1 MSLIDNS
8 NRAGGFMKLTNI
20 MIGLCATLAMS
31 SLNANASVSWNFKT
45 ASSGDYRVSST
56 TSGSYEFT
64 GSGAG
69 AVTTLSAWSAPV
81 SGSSQISNVNSL
93 LAHNQYGLVIDQD
106 GYGTDGSGY
115 GNSGGDNHAIDNG
128 GKYEFVMFDFG
139 DKNFSLDAF
148 DIGWRGGDS
157 DVTVMAYQGGTPGSQ
172 PAEHINGVNLS
183 GLAANGWSVISH
195 HSNPGAGPES
205 VNSNLEP
212 VYSSYWI
219 IGAYMSAVGTGANT
233 GDTITDS
240 NWDGIKLAGITGT
253 ISSPPPSN
261 SVPEPSTLL
270 MMALGLAVISR
281 KTVLDKIKQV

>member
-1 MSLIDNS
+1 MSPIDNS
-8 NRAGGFMKLTNI
+8 NYAGGVMNLTKL
-20 MIGLCATLAMS
+20 MIGLCAALAIS

-45 ASSGDYRVSST
+45 TNSGDYRVSST
-56 TSGSYEFT
+56 TSGSYEFVSG
-64 GSGAG
+64 GSG

-81 SGSSQISNVNSL
+81 SGSSQITNVNSL

-106 GYGTDGSGY
+106 GYGADGSGY
-115 GNSGGDNHAIDNG
+115 GNSGGDSHAIDNG

-139 DKNFSLDAF
+139 DKDFSLDAF
-148 DIGWRGGDS
+148 DIGWYSGDS

-195 HSNPGAGPES
+195 HSNPGTGSES

-219 IGAYMSAVGTGANT
+219 IGAYMSAVGAGS
-233 GDTITDS
+233 GDMITDS

-253 ISSPPPSN
+253 ISSPPPTN

-270 MMALGLAVISR
+270 MMALGLAVVSR
-281 KTVLDKIKQV
+281 KTILDKIKKI

>member
-1 MSLIDNS
+1 MNLT
-8 NRAGGFMKLTNI
+8 KL
-20 MIGLCATLAMS
+20 MIGLCAALAIS

-45 ASSGDYRVSST
+45 TNSGDYRVSST
-56 TSGSYEFT
+56 TSGSYEFVSG
-64 GSGAG
+64 GSG

-81 SGSSQISNVNSL
+81 SGSSQITNVNSL

-106 GYGTDGSGY
+106 GYGADGSGY
-115 GNSGGDNHAIDNG
+115 GNSGGDSHAIDNG

-139 DKNFSLDAF
+139 DKDFSLDAF
-148 DIGWRGGDS
+148 DIGWYSGDS

-195 HSNPGAGPES
+195 HSNPGTGSES

-219 IGAYMSAVGTGANT
+219 IGAYMSAVGAGS
-233 GDTITDS
+233 GDMITDS

-253 ISSPPPSN
+253 ISSPPPTN

-270 MMALGLAVISR
+270 MMALGLAVVSR
-281 KTVLDKIKQV
+281 KTILDKIKKI

>member
-1 MSLIDNS
+1 MSPVDNS
-8 NRAGGFMKLTNI
+8 NYAGGVMNLTKL
-20 MIGLCATLAMS
+20 MIGLCAALAIS

-45 ASSGDYRVSST
+45 TNSGDYRVSST
-56 TSGSYEFT
+56 TSGSYEFVS
-64 GSGAG
+64 GGAG

-81 SGSSQISNVNSL
+81 SGSSQITNVNSL

-106 GYGTDGSGY
+106 GYGADGSGY
-115 GNSGGDNHAIDNG
+115 GNSGGDSHAIDNG

-139 DKNFSLDAF
+139 DKDFSLDAF
-148 DIGWRGGDS
+148 DIGWYSGDS

-195 HSNPGAGPES
+195 HSNPGTGSES

-219 IGAYMSAVGTGANT
+219 IGAYMSAVGAGS
-233 GDTITDS
+233 GDMITDS

-253 ISSPPPSN
+253 ISSPPPTN

-270 MMALGLAVISR
+270 MMALGLAVVSR
-281 KTVLDKIKQV
+281 KTILDKIKKI